1 MVIDLDPE
9 SEVRSKAEKA
19 KLSSK
24 VLARLSTETRNR
36 ALLVMADALEDQ
48 NQTIIEQNEADMK
61 AYAME
66 NPGSP
71 LLDRLMLNQ
80 QRIRQMAESM
90 RQVAK
95 LPDPIGEVVDG
106 WRTVHGLEISK
117 IRVPFGLV
125 AIIYEARPDV
135 TADAVSLCIKS
146 GNSVLLRGGSEA
158 IRSNKAIVK
167 VLTESSKHLIPPDS
181 IQMIETTDRRAV
193 NAMLNAKGLIDLLIP
208 RGGASLI
215 NFVTENS
222 KVPVIETGVGN
233 CHVYID
239 DSAKLEMASD
249 IIYNAKVQRPAVC
262 NAAKKLLIHSSV
274 AQDYL
279 PEIARR
285 LRDSGVILKGCSRT
299 RSLIKDVEEAK
310 EEDWY
315 TEFLDMTLA
324 VKVVDSIEEAIEH
337 INKYGSKHSEAIVT
351 ENYERAQEFL
361 DRVDAAVVYVNAST
375 RFTDGFQFGLGAE
388 IGISTQKLHARG
400 PMGLRELTTTKYVV
414 RGKGQIRK

>member
-1 MVIDLDPE
+1 MDPE
-9 SEVRSKAEKA
+9 LEVRAKAEKGKLASRILA
-19 KLSSK
+19 KLSTK
-24 VLARLSTETRNR
+24 TRNE
-36 ALLVMADALEDQ
+36 ALLAMADGLEAQ
-48 NQTIIEQNEADMK
+48 SQAIIEQNEADMK
-61 AYAME
+61 AFAQE
-66 NPGSP
+66 SPSSP
-71 LLDRLMLNQ
+71 LLDRLMLNR
-80 QRIRQMAESM
+80 QRIKQMAESM
-90 RQVAK
+90 RQVAA
-95 LPDPIGEVVDG
+95 LPDPIGEVVEG
-106 WRTVHGLEISK
+106 WKTVHGLEISK
-117 IRVPFGLV
+117 VRVPFGLV

-135 TADAVSLCIKS
+135 TADAASLCIKS
-146 GNSVLLRGGSEA
+146 GNCVLLRGGSEA
-158 IRSNKAIVK
+158 IRSNKAIAK
-167 VLTESSKHLIPPDS
+167 VLVDSSKHLIPPDS
-181 IQMIETTDRRAV
+181 IQVIETTDRRAV
-193 NAMLNAKGLIDLLIP
+193 NAILKAKGLIDLLIP

-274 AQDYL
+274 APTYL
-279 PEIARR
+279 PEIAKR
-285 LRDSGVILKGCSRT
+285 LRGSGVILKGCQRV
-299 RSLIKDVEEAK
+299 RSLIKDVAEAT

-324 VKVVDSIEEAIEH
+324 VKIVDSVDEAIEH

-351 ENYERAQEFL
+351 ENYERAQAFL
-361 DRVDAAVVYVNAST
+361 NGVDAAVVYVNAST

-400 PMGLRELTTTKYVV
+400 PMSLRELTTTKYLV
-414 RGKGQIRK
+414 RGQGQVRN